1 VAWHCPSRALLLK
14 LAAGTLLACR
24 VNLMPVDVHAHYV
37 PHRILATLEERARDF
52 GVSLVKTPPQ
62 CALHFDYGLKVRP
75 FFAKLIEPVAQR
87 LDGMSA
93 QGVSCQLLSVWPDIF
108 AYGLPSPIAARWHR
122 LMNESL
128 SELCHSYP
136 GRFALFASVP
146 LPDAAAAVREAEFA
160 MRQLGAAGLVVAAN
174 VEGVNLGELDL
185 DEFWQSAVS
194 LDAPIFIHPVQAMPA
209 PRTSKFGL
217 VQIAQYTFDTT
228 LCVGSLIFSG
238 VLDRFPRLRIILAHG
253 GGTFPYLLGRFD
265 CLHVRMD
272 REAQGT
278 SPKRHH
284 RPMSAAST
292 TTRSCTV
299 RCICAGSRRRS
310 ASSACCWAATTRF
323 RPPIS
328 IRSARCG
335 EPASPTRRWQ
345 RFSTIMPAN

>member
-1 VAWHCPSRALLLK
+1 
-14 LAAGTLLACR
+14 
-24 VNLMPVDVHAHYV
+24 MPIDVHAHYV

-75 FFAKLIEPVAQR
+75 FFAKLIEPVEQR
-87 LDGMSA
+87 LDGMAA

-108 AYGLPSPIAARWHR
+108 AYGLPSQIAARWHR

-136 GRFALFASVP
+136 GQFALFASVP
-146 LPDAAAAVREAEFA
+146 LPDAAAAAREAEFA
-160 MRQLGAAGLVVAAN
+160 VQQLGAAGLVVAAN
-174 VEGVNLGELDL
+174 VEGVNLGELDI

-209 PRTSKFGL
+209 PRTSKFAL

-238 VLDRFPRLRIILAHG
+238 VLDRFPQLRIILAHG

-265 CLHVRMD
+265 CLHARMD
-272 REAQGT
+272 RAAQRDVAKAAPSAYVRRFHYDTVLHSPMHLRWLAEAVSVERMLLG
-278 SPKRHH
+278 SDYSFP
-284 RPMSAAST
+284 PADLDPVG
-292 TTRSCTV
+292 TV
-299 RCICAGSRRRS
+299 RSAGLSDMEV
-310 ASSACCWAATTRF
+310 AK
-323 RPPIS
+323 ILDHN
-328 IRSARCG
+328 AR
-335 EPASPTRRWQ
+335 EL
-345 RFSTIMPAN
+345 MPRLRTSVR